1 MIVGGFSFGPLAS
14 AHGLRLAHLIIEGQ
28 ISILA
33 GGMEGGII
41 EDNQIRGPWG
51 ITGLRPADLTIRNNV
66 VVGGAIELMDDPLAR
81 TYAAQGAMQ
90 RSVIEGNVL
99 HDAWIAIGGDDST
112 SDNAIRRNV
121 VRGGGITLFNVFG
134 QLRNNVVEGNLSRI
148 PRRRHQ
154 RLRGR
159 VRRALER
166 LEQHL
171 PEQHVDRQRRV

>member
-1 MIVGGFSFGPLAS
+1 
-14 AHGLRLAHLIIEGQ
+14 
-28 ISILA
+28 
-33 GGMEGGII
+33 MEGGII
-41 EDNQIRGPWG
+41 EHNQIRGPWG

-134 QLRNNVVEGNLSRI
+134 QLRNNVVEGNFVSGSPDDGISVFGAGFGVHSSGSNNIFRNNTSI
-148 PRRRHQ
+148 GNAGCDIRDTGGGDGRRR
-154 RLRGR
+154 
-159 VRRALER
+159 
-166 LEQHL
+166 
-171 PEQHVDRQRRV
+171 